1 MKEYKAILVAREG
14 GVITLNRPDK
24 LNALSLMMADELMD
38 ALNALR
44 HDPEARVLVITGAG
58 LAFSSGGDFSEFEQI
73 LKNPKL
79 AQRGA
84 RSFLDVNAV
93 IRKLDIPS
101 IAKINGDIVGGAC
114 GIAMACDFRVA
125 SENAR
130 FHFPFVKVGLSAA
143 DAGVTHFLPRLVGL
157 GRALKI
163 LLLGEIVDAKE
174 AERIGLVHYVVPL
187 KELDQKTQE
196 LVEQLLNLS
205 PLALAATKKALHSG
219 FSRDLESD
227 FELEEYLQTLCFASE
242 EHKSAVQAFFEK
254 KRAGDRG

>member
-1 MKEYKAILVAREG
+1 VKAYSTILIDRED
-14 GVITLNRPDK
+14 GVITLTLNRPDK
-24 LNALSLMMADELMD
+24 LNALSLMMADELTD
-38 ALNALR
+38 ALSDLR
-44 HDPEARVLVITGAG
+44 RDSEARVLVITGAG
-58 LAFSSGGDFSEFEQI
+58 RAFSAGGDFSEFDQI
-73 LKNPKL
+73 LNNPKL

-84 RSFLDVNAV
+84 RSFLDVNAA

-101 IAKINGDIVGGAC
+101 LAKINGDVVGGAC

-163 LLLGEIVDAKE
+163 LLLGEAIDAKE
-174 AERIGLVHYVVPL
+174 AERIGLVHYVVPSEKL
-187 KELDQKTQE
+187 EQKTQE

-205 PLALAATKKALHSG
+205 PLALATTKKALYSG
-219 FSRDLESD
+219 FSKDLESD

-242 EHKSAVQAFFEK
+242 EHKNAVRIFFEK
-254 KRAGDRG
+254 KRGA